1 MGLFKD
7 AANAMAWTTTS
18 TVVRSIVSLL
28 QVSILTS
35 YLPKEDFGIVAICN
49 LFIGFSQ
56 IFLDLG
62 ISVGILHKQDITKE
76 QYSSLFWLNIIMGI
90 LITAALCFASPIVSK
105 IYKEPVLTKLL
116 VLLSMT
122 ILFSS
127 IGAQHRTVQQK
138 QMRFKFI
145 SIIEILTSIL
155 TLTLA
160 VILVRTGFGIYSLI
174 YSTMFHT
181 LFQNLV
187 YLIIGLYKDR
197 NISFHFR
204 LRDTFPF
211 LKIGVFSVGSEVM
224 NYFSRELDVIIISAT
239 LGKETLGL
247 YSLCKKLIMAAY
259 SAINPILTKVLTPM
273 LAKLQND
280 IEHIKKVYY
289 NVIETVAFANFP
301 IFFLAAIFSYG
312 ILNFLYGSEYT
323 EGRYVLGVLAVYY
336 GNLTTGN
343 PVGSLQTALGRTDTG
358 FYWNICRIAI
368 CSFAV
373 FLGSQFSLEAVC
385 ICLFLLSL
393 CSTPLSWRITIK
405 PLIGGNFW
413 EFFFVTFKPFS
424 ILFLLAVPFYI
435 FFAEVDNIIAVA
447 LLSVLYLV
455 ICTCAMAIFFK
466 NSFIVQKVFDQL
478 RKNGCKISLP
488 SSK

>member
-1 MGLFKD
+1 
-7 AANAMAWTTTS
+7 
-18 TVVRSIVSLL
+18 
-28 QVSILTS
+28 
-35 YLPKEDFGIVAICN
+35 
-49 LFIGFSQ
+49 
-56 IFLDLG
+56 
-62 ISVGILHKQDITKE
+62 
-76 QYSSLFWLNIIMGI
+76 
-90 LITAALCFASPIVSK
+90 
-105 IYKEPVLTKLL
+105 
-116 VLLSMT
+116 
-122 ILFSS
+122 
-127 IGAQHRTVQQK
+127 
-138 QMRFKFI
+138 
-145 SIIEILTSIL
+145 
-155 TLTLA
+155 
-160 VILVRTGFGIYSLI
+160 
-174 YSTMFHT
+174 MFHT

-301 IFFLAAIFSYG
+301 IFLLAAIFSYG
-312 ILNFLYGSEYT
+312 ILNYLYGSEYT
-323 EGRYVLGVLAVYY
+323 EGRYVLGVLAIYY

-343 PVGSLQTALGRTDTG
+343 PVGSLQTALGRADTG

-405 PLIGGNFW
+405 PLIGGDFW

-466 NSFIVQKVFDQL
+466 NSFVVQKVFDQL